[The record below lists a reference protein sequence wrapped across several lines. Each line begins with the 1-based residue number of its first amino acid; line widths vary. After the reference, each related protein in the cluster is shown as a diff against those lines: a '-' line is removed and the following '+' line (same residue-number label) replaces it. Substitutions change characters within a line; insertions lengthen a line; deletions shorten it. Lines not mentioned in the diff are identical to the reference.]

1 MGLPV
6 TPVTFTP
13 EQIAELN
20 RKLSTFR
27 HDVNNHLML
36 IMASA
41 ELIQINPQQ
50 AGNLVK
56 NLIDQP
62 QKISDQLKQ
71 FSSEFEQTLGITRP

>member
-1 MGLPV
+1 M
-6 TPVTFTP
+6 
-13 EQIAELN
+13 N

-41 ELIQINPQQ
+41 ELIQLNPQQ
-50 AGNLVK
+50 AGNLIR

-62 QKISDQLKQ
+62 QKISDELKQ
-71 FSSEFEQTLGITRP
+71 FSAEFEQTFGITRP